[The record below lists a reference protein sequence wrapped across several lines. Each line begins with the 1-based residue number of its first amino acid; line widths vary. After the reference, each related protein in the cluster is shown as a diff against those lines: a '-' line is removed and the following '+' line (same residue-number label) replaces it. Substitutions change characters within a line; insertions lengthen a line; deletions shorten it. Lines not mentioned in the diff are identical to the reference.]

1 LLLDRTLG
9 CRASS
14 LATMKELI
22 EELERWGADVIF
34 GRAKG
39 FRAWMA
45 RQLMWALSGI
55 FRILVQLRLWRYRS
69 GWKHQHHLGC
79 QVIAIGNVTVGGTGK
94 TPVVELLARSLRD
107 QGRSVSILS
116 RGYKSHKLDRPQRWR
131 DAKGR
136 PIPEERMPK
145 VVSTGDAL
153 LLDSKYAG
161 DEPFMLARN
170 LDGVSVVVDKNR
182 VKGGRF
188 AIEHLGADTILLDD
202 GMQYLDLAHGIDI
215 VLVDSGSPFGTGSLL
230 PRGTLRE
237 PPKNLRRAGYILLT
251 KCNGRSNDE
260 LITRIRRYN
269 QTAEI
274 IECTHGPIH
283 LEDVFSRERQPL
295 SFLQDKW
302 VGAISAIAVPEA
314 FEGSLEKLGARVE
327 IRRRFSDHHRFTRK
341 DVDKFMQRCVE
352 RDMELIVT
360 TEKDAV
366 RFPRPTSIDVPI
378 YFLRIEVEILK
389 GREIW
394 DDLIQRLCDPRP
406 ALDSVLRHR
415 HAYRI

>member
-1 LLLDRTLG
+1 
-9 CRASS
+9 
-14 LATMKELI
+14 MKELI

-39 FRAWMA
+39 FRASLA
-45 RQLMWALSGI
+45 RLLMWALSGI

-69 GWKHQHHLGC
+69 GWKPQHHLGS
-79 QVIAIGNVTVGGTGK
+79 QVVAIGNITVGGTGK

-107 QGRSVSILS
+107 HGRSVAILS
-116 RGYKSHKLDRPQRWR
+116 RGYKSRKLDRPQRWR

-136 PIPEERMPK
+136 PIPAERMPK
-145 VVSTGDAL
+145 VVSTGEAL
-153 LLDSKYAG
+153 LLDSKFAG

-188 AIEHLGADTILLDD
+188 AIEHLAADTLLLDD

-230 PRGTLRE
+230 PRGTLRD
-237 PPKNLRRAGYILLT
+237 PPKNLRRASYILLT
-251 KCNGRSNDE
+251 KCDGRSNED
-260 LITRIRRYN
+260 LIARIRKYN
-269 QTAEI
+269 KTAEI
-274 IECTHGPIH
+274 IECAHGPIH
-283 LEDVFSRERQPL
+283 LENVFTRERQPL
-295 SFLQDKW
+295 ELLKDKW

-327 IRRRFSDHHRFTRK
+327 IRRRFSDHHRFSRK
-341 DVDKFMQRCVE
+341 DVDEFMQRCVE
-352 RDMELIVT
+352 RDMEIIVT

-366 RFPRPTSIDVPI
+366 RFPRPSSIDVPVL
-378 YFLRIEVEILK
+378 FLRIEVEILN

-394 DDLIQRLCDPRP
+394 DDLIHRLCHPEP
-406 ALDSVLRHR
+406 AFESVLRNR
-415 HAYRI
+415 HAYRL